1 MTLSHA
7 DALLVWEES
16 MEPANCAQLVQLP
29 AVMDHP
35 ALPARKIKFWSTD
48 SVSASKD
55 LPSTL
60 LRSALLARLFPTGS
74 LSMEFALSA
83 LEI

>member
-7 DALLVWEES
+7 DALLAWEES
-16 MEPANCAQLVQLP
+16 MEPANCAQLAQLP
-29 AVMDHP
+29 AVMDRP
-35 ALPARKIKFWSTD
+35 ALPARKTKSWSTD

-60 LRSALLARLFPTGS
+60 LRSALPAHLFPTAS
-74 LSMEFALSA
+74 LSTEFALSA